1 MLREVETETGSYLA
15 LMNWICNL
23 IKYTLNLSSPFL
35 VSILR
40 PLQSSGE
47 NGNFGF
53 FFQKINVATK
63 MRPTMTGEER
73 VGTTAGK

>member
-1 MLREVETETGSYLA
+1 MLREVETETGSCLA
-15 LMNWICNL
+15 LMHWICNL

-53 FFQKINVATK
+53 FQKINVATK

-73 VGTTAGK
+73 AGTTSGK